1 MTRHTP
7 ARRMIRLPLFLAT
20 LLLAACEP
28 PEPRKPAPVFDDS
41 FSAPEYLIEHA
52 KYFEDRVLRIGD
64 TPVWLY
70 ANTND
75 GFANTILIEGEDGLI
90 IVDTNL
96 LLADAQTTMQRIRKR
111 TQKPVKAVIYTHHHA
126 DHVSGTEA
134 FITPGQARTGAVQVI
149 AAENFLREVADE
161 GGVTGPLMLVRAY
174 YMYGGLLDPETDG
187 RHFHTGCCGNFRT
200 GAIGYIEPNTFI
212 NEEETLEIAGVNIRL
227 FRTGGESA
235 SHLAVY
241 LPDWQIMLS
250 GDEVQGPAY
259 PNLHSLRGTKPR
271 DLERWIHAIDRMRRE
286 DVRVLVPSHGKPVS
300 GQEAVQRML
309 TLYRDAIQWTHDQA
323 VRLINRGYT
332 GQELAEALPALPAE
346 LDLEP
351 WTREMYGTV
360 KHNVRNV
367 FGGYISWWDGD
378 PATLDPTPRIE
389 QARRT
394 IALMGGRDTVYQAA
408 EASLS
413 AGDPQWA
420 AELLTLL
427 IRVDRQDQS
436 ARALKARALR
446 QRGYVEQNTNW
457 RGFYLTGAREL
468 EGKVD
473 SVALQEQARRSFR
486 FENTSTRFL
495 FDLLRFRV
503 IPEKAAGKRISLEYH
518 LPDVDETWTMT
529 LRNQV
534 IEVREGAVAGPDARV
549 TIDRR
554 TLIAILRGETS
565 YQRELLPGGAVDI
578 DGSKKSFLSFYSVID
593 QETHPIELVV
603 R

>member
-1 MTRHTP
+1 MFEP
-7 ARRMIRLPLFLAT
+7 FPRRPVTAVT
-20 LLLAACEP
+20 LLLVTLLCASCDRDEAG
-28 PEPRKPAPVFDDS
+28 RPAPVYDDS
-41 FSAPEYLIEHA
+41 FTAPEYLVQHGG
-52 KYFEDRVLRIGD
+52 YFEDKVQQIGAA
-64 TPVWLY
+64 PVWLY

-75 GFANTILIEGEDGLI
+75 GFANTIVIEGQDGLV

-96 LLADAQTTMQRIRKR
+96 VLEDATVTMQRIRER
-111 TQKPVKAVIYTHHHA
+111 SDKPVVAVIYTHHHA

-134 FITPGQARTGAVQVI
+134 FVTPEQVRQGAVKVI
-149 AAENFLREVADE
+149 AAENFLREMADE
-161 GGVTGPLMLVRAY
+161 ASVTGPLMLVRAF
-174 YMYGGLLDPETDG
+174 YMYGGLLDPDTDG
-187 RHFHTGCCGNFRT
+187 RHFHTGCCGNFRL
-200 GAIGYIEPNTFI
+200 GGVGYIEPNTFVADQ
-212 NEEETLEIAGVNIRL
+212 ETLNIAGVDIRL
-227 FRTGGESA
+227 FRTGGEAA
-235 SHLAVY
+235 SHMAVY

-250 GDEVQGPAY
+250 GDEVQGPTY

-271 DLERWIHAIDRMRRE
+271 DMEAWIRAIDRMRRE
-286 DVRVLVPSHGKPVS
+286 DIAVLVPSHGKPVS
-300 GQEAVQRML
+300 GREEVQNML
-309 TLYRDAIQWTHDQA
+309 TVYRDAIQWTHDQA

-332 GQELAEALPALPAE
+332 GQEIAEALPALPKE

-360 KHNVRNV
+360 KHNARNV

-378 PATLDPTPRIE
+378 PTTLDPTPRVE

-394 IALMGGRDTVYQAA
+394 VGLMGGRDKVYAAA
-408 EASLS
+408 EQSL
-413 AGDPQWA
+413 ADGDPQWA

-427 IRVDRQDQS
+427 IRIDRKDQA
-436 ARALKARALR
+436 ARSLKARALR

-473 SVALQEQARRSFR
+473 SVALQERARASFR
-486 FENTSTRFL
+486 FDNTSTRFL

-503 IPEKAAGKRISLEYH
+503 LPEKAAGKRVTLEYH
-518 LPDVDETWTMT
+518 LPDAGETWSLL

-534 IEVREGAVAGPDARV
+534 IEVREGKVENPDARV
-549 TIDRR
+549 TLDRSV
-554 TLIAILRGETS
+554 LVAILRGETS

-578 DGSKKSFLSFYSVID
+578 EGSKTSFLSFYSVID
-593 QETHPIELVV
+593 QDTHPIELVV